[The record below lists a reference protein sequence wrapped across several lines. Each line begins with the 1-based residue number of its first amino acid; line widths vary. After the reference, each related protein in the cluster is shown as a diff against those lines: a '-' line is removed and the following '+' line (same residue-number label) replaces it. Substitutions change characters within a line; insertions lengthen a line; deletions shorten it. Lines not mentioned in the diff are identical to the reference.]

1 LQLLS
6 NLKQV
11 FGFDGFREGQE
22 QTIRQ
27 LIDGQSSLAIFPT
40 GSGKSLCY
48 QLSALHLPHL
58 TLVVS
63 PLLAL
68 IKDQLNFLA
77 SKGIPA
83 ASIDSSLS
91 AEQHQQVI
99 QNVKAGNIKIL
110 MVSVER
116 FKNERFRRF
125 ISSVAISSTPTAHTD
140 SIC

>member
-1 LQLLS
+1 MQLLS

>member
-1 LQLLS
+1 MQLLS
-6 NLKQV
+6 SLKQV
-11 FGFDGFREGQE
+11 FGFDSFREGQE
-22 QTIRQ
+22 QTVRQ
-27 LIDGQSSLAIFPT
+27 LIAGQSSLAIFPT

-68 IKDQLNFLA
+68 IKDQLSFLA

-91 AEQHQQVI
+91 CRA
-99 QNVKAGNIKIL
+99 
-110 MVSVER
+110 
-116 FKNERFRRF
+116 
-125 ISSVAISSTPTAHTD
+125 TPTSYSRCKSRKD
-140 SIC
+140 KDINGVG